1 MTTND
6 DKNEKFCIFAA
17 LKIINV
23 IYPSD
28 FENKIGFKAIRE
40 RLNELCISE
49 MGKEFVGKMSF
60 CTDVDEIRT
69 YLRLIQDF
77 QTLMQDGVPFP
88 VRDYNDLRDEF
99 KHLAI
104 DGTVISLESMFALK
118 PTLSALFYVFKF
130 FNSEASE
137 KVPYL
142 KALAEGISIDNHIFT
157 EINRLIDDK
166 GEIPDNASAELAE
179 IRRDIRRKQSSI
191 DHRMHKI
198 LVEAKNS
205 GWTDSTAEMTIR
217 DGRPVIPVRA
227 ADKRALRGFIHDESA
242 TGQTVYI
249 EPAEI
254 FETNNEI
261 KELEYAER
269 REINKILLA
278 FTKILRPEIPN
289 LTMAW
294 RLLGLLDFIRAKAIL
309 AHEYNCVIPELT
321 DEPMFD
327 WIEARHPLLEQKLKG
342 QGKNITP
349 LDLRLG
355 VTCHFE
361 RNESDSVISSEVE
374 KSHTVSN
381 DSNVRD
387 FSVPLRSSRNDV
399 GRILVISGPNAG
411 GKSVCLK
418 TIGLIQYMLQCGL
431 AIPVKIDSKCGIFHD
446 MFIDIGD
453 EQSLENDLST
463 YSSHLINMKELLEHG
478 NARTLFLIDEFGTGT
493 EPQLGGAIAEAILL
507 KMNEKNSFG
516 VVTTHYANLKLLADN
531 HPGIVNGAM
540 LFDTRYLQPLYVMM
554 IGKPGSSFAFE
565 IAKKIGFPNEILD
578 SAAEIS
584 GREHLDFDQQLQ
596 QLEIEKKEVR
606 KKEYE
611 LKVADQ
617 LLDEV
622 VTKYKNH
629 LAEIEKKKKQLL
641 HEANKEAQALID
653 GANAKIERT
662 IREIKEAQAEK
673 NRTKELREELKEMK
687 QNLVDEEKNLSKQLK
702 ADEKEELAN
711 LDLKVGDTVCI
722 NELEVVGEL
731 LAITDTDATIQFG
744 DVRLRTTADKLRKIS
759 RSQARKAQQN
769 LSYLH
774 KSIMSDI
781 NEKAQHFNLTL
792 DVRGQ
797 RGDEAV
803 DNVAKYIDEATL
815 LSIKEVSI
823 LHGKGNGIL
832 RKLIREYLSKQ
843 QCVQS
848 FNDASLET
856 GGAGITRITLK

>member
-1 MTTND
+1 M
-6 DKNEKFCIFAA
+6 
-17 LKIINV
+17 
-23 IYPSD
+23 IYPID
-28 FENKIGFKAIRE
+28 FENKIGFNFIRE
-40 RLNELCISE
+40 QLKELCISE
-49 MGKEFVGKMSF
+49 MGKEFVDKMSF
-60 CTDVDEIRT
+60 CTDVDEICT

-77 QTLMQDGVPFP
+77 ETLMQDGVPFP
-88 VRDYNDLRDEF
+88 VRDYNDLREEF
-99 KHLAI
+99 HHLAI
-104 DGTVISLESMFALK
+104 DGTMISLESMFALK
-118 PTLSALFYVFKF
+118 PTLSALSYIFKF
-130 FNSEASE
+130 FKSESSE

-227 ADKRALRGFIHDESA
+227 ADKRELRGFIHDESA

-289 LTMAW
+289 LIMAW
-294 RLLGLLDFIRAKAIL
+294 RLLGLLDFIRAKAL
-309 AHEYNCVIPELT
+309 LSHEYNCVIPELT

-342 QGKNITP
+342 QGKRITP

-355 VTCHFE
+355 VTRISPLPAVG
-361 RNESDSVISSEVE
+361 RNDKKADVISSEAE
-374 KSHTVSN
+374 
-381 DSNVRD
+381 
-387 FSVPLRSSRNDV
+387 RNREILNNREHNE

-418 TIGLIQYMLQCGL
+418 TIGLLQYMLQCGL

-478 NARTLFLIDEFGTGT
+478 NERTLFLIDEFGTGT

-507 KMNEKNSFG
+507 KMNEKKSFG

-611 LKVADQ
+611 LKVADK

-622 VTKYKNH
+622 VTKYKSQ
-629 LAEIEKKKKQLL
+629 LADIEKNRKTLL
-641 HEANKEAQALID
+641 REASKEAQEIID
-653 GANAKIERT
+653 RANAKIEKT

-673 NRTKELREELKEMK
+673 VRTKELREELKEMK
-687 QNLVDEEKNLSKQLK
+687 NNLANDEKNLSKQLK
-702 ADEKEELAN
+702 AEEKEEIAN
-711 LDLKVGDTVCI
+711 ADLKVGDMVCI

-731 LAITDTDATIQFG
+731 LAITETDVTIQFG

-759 RSQARKAQQN
+759 RSQAKKAQQN
-769 LSYLH
+769 PSYLH
-774 KSIMSDI
+774 KSIMNDI

-803 DNVAKYIDEATL
+803 DNVAKYIDEANL

-843 QCVQS
+843 SCVLS

-856 GGAGITRITLK
+856 GGAGITRVTLK

>member
-1 MTTND
+1 M
-6 DKNEKFCIFAA
+6 
-17 LKIINV
+17 

-28 FENKIGFKAIRE
+28 FENKIGFKTIRE

-60 CTDVDEIRT
+60 STDVDEIHT
-69 YLRLIQDF
+69 YLRLIEDF

-88 VRDYNDLRDEF
+88 VRDYNDLREEF
-99 KHLAI
+99 KHLSI
-104 DGTVISLESMFALK
+104 DGTVISLDSMFALK

-130 FNSEASE
+130 FKSEASE

-294 RLLGLLDFIRAKAIL
+294 RLLGLLDFIRAKAL
-309 AHEYNCVIPELT
+309 LSHEYNCVIPELT

-327 WIEARHPLLEQKLKG
+327 WIEARHPLLEEKLKG
-342 QGKNITP
+342 QGKQITP
-349 LDLRLG
+349 LDLKLG
-355 VTCHFE
+355 V
-361 RNESDSVISSEVE
+361 ES
-374 KSHTVSN
+374 
-381 DSNVRD
+381 
-387 FSVPLRSSRNDV
+387 
-399 GRILVISGPNAG
+399 RILVISGPNAG

-418 TIGLIQYMLQCGL
+418 TIGLLQYMLQCGL

-478 NARTLFLIDEFGTGT
+478 NERTLFLIDEFGTGT

-507 KMNEKNSFG
+507 KMNEKKSFG

-540 LFDTRYLQPLYVMM
+540 LFDTRYLQPLYMMM

-565 IAKKIGFPNEILD
+565 IANKIGFPNEILE

-611 LKVADQ
+611 LKVADK

-687 QNLVDEEKNLSKQLK
+687 QNLVNEEKSFSNQLRT
-702 ADEKEELAN
+702 DEKEVVSEE
-711 LDLKVGDTVCI
+711 LKVGDMVCI

-731 LAITDTDATIQFG
+731 LAITDTDVTIQFG

-769 LSYLH
+769 PSYLR
-774 KSIMSDI
+774 KSIMNDI
-781 NEKAQHFNLTL
+781 NEKAQKFNLTL

-843 QCVQS
+843 SCVHD
-848 FNDASLET
+848 FHDASLET
-856 GGAGITRITLK
+856 GGAGITTITLK

>member
-1 MTTND
+1 M
-6 DKNEKFCIFAA
+6 
-17 LKIINV
+17 

-28 FENKIGFKAIRE
+28 FENKIGFKTIRT
-40 RLNELCISE
+40 RLNDLCISE

-60 CTDVDEIRT
+60 STDVDEIHT
-69 YLRLIQDF
+69 HLRLIQDF
-77 QTLMQDGVPFP
+77 ETLMQDGVPFP
-88 VRDYNDLRDEF
+88 VRDYNDLREEF
-99 KHLAI
+99 HHLAI

-118 PTLSALFYVFKF
+118 PTLSALSFIFKF
-130 FNSEASE
+130 FRSESSE

-142 KALAEGISIDNHIFT
+142 KALAEGIAIDNHIFT

-166 GEIPDNASAELAE
+166 GEIPDNASQELAE

-227 ADKRALRGFIHDESA
+227 ADKRELRGFIHDESA

-289 LTMAW
+289 LLMAW
-294 RLLGLLDFIRAKAIL
+294 RLLGLLDFIRAKAL
-309 AHEYNCVIPELT
+309 LSHEYNCVIPELV

-342 QGKNITP
+342 QGKRITP

-355 VTCHFE
+355 
-361 RNESDSVISSEVE
+361 N
-374 KSHTVSN
+374 N
-381 DSNVRD
+381 N
-387 FSVPLRSSRNDV
+387 
-399 GRILVISGPNAG
+399 RILVISGPNAG

-418 TIGLIQYMLQCGL
+418 TIGLLQYMLQCGL
-431 AIPVKIDSKCGIFHD
+431 AIPVKVDSKCGIFHD

-463 YSSHLINMKELLEHG
+463 YSSHLLNMKELLEHG
-478 NARTLFLIDEFGTGT
+478 NERTLFLIDEFGTGT

-507 KMNEKNSFG
+507 KMNEKKSFG

-611 LKVADQ
+611 LKVADK

-622 VTKYKNH
+622 VTKYKSQ
-629 LAEIEKKKKQLL
+629 LADIEKNRKTLL
-641 HEANKEAQALID
+641 REASKEAQEIID
-653 GANAKIERT
+653 RANAKIEKT

-673 NRTKELREELKEMK
+673 IRTKELREELKEMK
-687 QNLVDEEKNLSKQLK
+687 SNLANEEKNLAKQLK
-702 ADEKEELAN
+702 AEEKEEIAN
-711 LDLKVGDTVCI
+711 ADLKVGDMVCI

-731 LAITDTDATIQFG
+731 LAITETDVTIQFG

-759 RSQARKAQQN
+759 RSQARKAQN
-769 LSYLH
+769 NPSYLR
-774 KSIMSDI
+774 KSIMNDI
-781 NEKAQHFNLTL
+781 NEKAEKFNLTL

-843 QCVQS
+843 QCVQNFS
-848 FNDASLET
+848 DASLET
-856 GGAGITRITLK
+856 GGAGITRVTLK

>member
-1 MTTND
+1 M
-6 DKNEKFCIFAA
+6 
-17 LKIINV
+17 

-49 MGKEFVGKMSF
+49 MGKEFVGKMCFS
-60 CTDVDEIRT
+60 TDVDEIHT

-130 FNSEASE
+130 FKSEASD
-137 KVPYL
+137 KVQYL

-227 ADKRALRGFIHDESA
+227 ADKRELRGFIHDESA

-269 REINKILLA
+269 REINKILVA

-309 AHEYNCVIPELT
+309 SHEYNCVIPELT

-327 WIEARHPLLEQKLKG
+327 WIEARHPLLEQKIKG
-342 QGKNITP
+342 QGKQITP
-349 LDLRLG
+349 LDLRFG
-355 VTCHFE
+355 D
-361 RNESDSVISSEVE
+361 DS
-374 KSHTVSN
+374 
-381 DSNVRD
+381 
-387 FSVPLRSSRNDV
+387 
-399 GRILVISGPNAG
+399 RILVISGPNAG

-463 YSSHLINMKELLEHG
+463 YSSHLINMKEILEHG
-478 NARTLFLIDEFGTGT
+478 NERTLFLIDEFGTGT

-507 KMNEKNSFG
+507 KMNDKKSFG

-611 LKVADQ
+611 LKVADK

-622 VTKYKNH
+622 VTKYKTQ
-629 LAEIEKKKKQLL
+629 LADIEKNRKTLL
-641 HEANKEAQALID
+641 REANKEAQEIID
-653 GANAKIERT
+653 RANAKIEKT

-702 ADEKEELAN
+702 AEEKEEIAN
-711 LDLKVGDTVCI
+711 ADLKVGDMVCI

-769 LSYLH
+769 PSYLR
-774 KSIMSDI
+774 KSIMNDI
-781 NEKAQHFNLTL
+781 NEKAQKFNLTL

-797 RGDEAV
+797 RGEEAV

-843 QCVQS
+843 SCIQNFS
-848 FNDASLET
+848 DASLET

>member
-49 MGKEFVGKMSF
+49 MGKEFVDKMSF

-309 AHEYNCVIPELT
+309 SHEYNCVIPELT

-342 QGKNITP
+342 QGKQITP
-349 LDLRLG
+349 LDLKLG
-355 VTCHFE
+355 
-361 RNESDSVISSEVE
+361 
-374 KSHTVSN
+374 N
-381 DSNVRD
+381 DN
-387 FSVPLRSSRNDV
+387 
-399 GRILVISGPNAG
+399 RILVISGPNAG

-463 YSSHLINMKELLEHG
+463 YSSHLINMKELLKHG
-478 NARTLFLIDEFGTGT
+478 NKRTLFLIDEFGTGT

-611 LKVADQ
+611 LKVADK
-617 LLDEV
+617 LLDEI

-653 GANAKIERT
+653 GANAKIERS

-702 ADEKEELAN
+702 AEEKEELAN
-711 LDLKVGDTVCI
+711 LDLKVRDTVCI

-731 LAITDTDATIQFG
+731 LEISDTDVTIQFG
-744 DVRLRTTADKLRKIS
+744 GVRLRTTADKLRKIS

-769 LSYLH
+769 PSYLR
-774 KSIMSDI
+774 KSIMNDI
-781 NEKAQHFNLTL
+781 NEKAQKFNLTL

-803 DNVAKYIDEATL
+803 DNVAKYIDEANL

-843 QCVQS
+843 SCVKNFS
-848 FNDASLET
+848 DASLET
-856 GGAGITRITLK
+856 GGAGITRVTLN

>member
-1 MTTND
+1 M
-6 DKNEKFCIFAA
+6 
-17 LKIINV
+17 

-28 FENKIGFKAIRE
+28 FENKIGFKVVRD
-40 RLNELCISE
+40 RLNTLCISK
-49 MGKEFVGKMSF
+49 MGKEFVEKMNI
-60 CTDVDEIRT
+60 CTDADEIKT
-69 YLRLIQDF
+69 YLRLIENF
-77 QTLMQDGVPFP
+77 QMLMRDGVPFP
-88 VRDYNDLRDEF
+88 VRDYNDLREEF

-104 DGTVISLESMFALK
+104 DGTVIDLESLFTLK
-118 PTLSALFYVFKF
+118 PTLSVLFYILKF
-130 FNSEASE
+130 FNSDSSE

-142 KALAEGISIDNHIFT
+142 KALAEGICIDNHIFT

-166 GEIPDNASAELAE
+166 GEVPDSASPELAE

-191 DHRMHKI
+191 DHRMNKI
-198 LVEAKNS
+198 LVEAKKN

-227 ADKRALRGFIHDESA
+227 SDKRALRGFIHDESA

-254 FETNNEI
+254 LETNNEI

-289 LTMAW
+289 LTKAW
-294 RLLGLLDFIRAKAIL
+294 HLLGLLDFIRAKTL
-309 AHEYNCVIPELT
+309 LSHEYNCVIPEVI

-327 WIEARHPLLEQKLKG
+327 WREARHPLLEEKLKG
-342 QGKNITP
+342 QGKRITP

-355 VTCHFE
+355 VKRISPLPAIG
-361 RNESDSVISSEVE
+361 RNDDEVPISVRNDKSDNVISSEAE
-374 KSHTVSN
+374 
-381 DSNVRD
+381 
-387 FSVPLRSSRNDV
+387 RNQEILDV
-399 GRILVISGPNAG
+399 QEHNEGRILVISGPNAG

-418 TIGLIQYMLQCGL
+418 TIGLLQYMLQCGL
-431 AIPVKIDSKCGIFHD
+431 AIPVKIDSKCGVFHD

-463 YSSHLINMKELLEHG
+463 YSSHLLNMKELLRHG
-478 NARTLFLIDEFGTGT
+478 NERTLFLIDEFGTGT

-507 KMNEKNSFG
+507 KMNEKKAFG
-516 VVTTHYANLKLLADN
+516 VVTTHYANLKLLADSN
-531 HPGIVNGAM
+531 PGIVNGAM
-540 LFDTRYLQPLYVMM
+540 LFDTRYLQPIYVMM
-554 IGKPGSSFAFE
+554 VGKPGSSFAFE
-565 IAKKIGFPNEILD
+565 IAKKIGFPEEILD
-578 SAAEIS
+578 TAADIS
-584 GREHLDFDQQLQ
+584 GREHLDFDKQLQ

-622 VTKYKNH
+622 VTKYKNQ
-629 LAEIEKKKKQLL
+629 LADIEKRKNQMLKD
-641 HEANKEAQALID
+641 AYREAQALVD
-653 GANAKIERT
+653 KANSKIENT
-662 IREIKEAQAEK
+662 IREIKETQAEK
-673 NRTKELREELKEMK
+673 TRTKELREELKNMK
-687 QNLVDEEKNLSKQLK
+687 QDLVNEATQISKKLKTEEK
-702 ADEKEELAN
+702 DETAKSE
-711 LDLKVGDTVCI
+711 LKVGDMVCV

-731 LAITDTDATIQFG
+731 LEISDTDVTIQFG
-744 DVRLRTTADKLRKIS
+744 DVRLRTTADKLRRIS
-759 RSQARKAQQN
+759 KAQARKAQQN
-769 LSYLH
+769 PSYLH
-774 KSIMSDI
+774 KSIMNDI

-797 RGDEAV
+797 RGEEAV
-803 DNVAKYIDEATL
+803 DNAAKYIDEANL

-832 RKLIREYLSKQ
+832 RRLIREYLSKQ
-843 QCVQS
+843 RCVQS

-856 GGAGITRITLK
+856 GGAGITRVTLR

>member
-1 MTTND
+1 M
-6 DKNEKFCIFAA
+6 
-17 LKIINV
+17 

-28 FENKIGFKAIRE
+28 FENKIGFNYVRE

-49 MGKEFVGKMSF
+49 MGKECVGKMCF
-60 CTDVDEIRT
+60 CTDVDEIHT

-88 VRDYNDLRDEF
+88 VRDYNDLREEF

-104 DGTVISLESMFALK
+104 DGTVISLESMFVLK
-118 PTLSALFYVFKF
+118 PTLSALSYIFKF
-130 FNSEASE
+130 FKSEASE
-137 KVPYL
+137 KVPYM

-157 EINRLIDDK
+157 EINRLVDDK
-166 GEIPDNASAELAE
+166 GEMPDNASAELAE

-198 LVEAKNS
+198 LIEAKNS
-205 GWTDSTAEMTIR
+205 GWTDSTAETTIR

-289 LTMAW
+289 LVMAW
-294 RLLGLLDFIRAKAIL
+294 RLLGLLDFIRAKAL
-309 AHEYNCVIPELT
+309 LSHEYNCVIPDLT

-342 QGKNITP
+342 QGKQITP
-349 LDLRLG
+349 LDLKLG
-355 VTCHFE
+355 E
-361 RNESDSVISSEVE
+361 N
-374 KSHTVSN
+374 N
-381 DSNVRD
+381 
-387 FSVPLRSSRNDV
+387 
-399 GRILVISGPNAG
+399 RILVISGPNAG

-431 AIPVKIDSKCGIFHD
+431 AIPVKVDSKCGIFHD

-478 NARTLFLIDEFGTGT
+478 NERSLFLIDEFGTGT

-507 KMNEKNSFG
+507 KMNEKKSFG

-565 IAKKIGFPNEILD
+565 IAKKIGFPHEILD

-611 LKVADQ
+611 LKVADK

-673 NRTKELREELKEMK
+673 NRTKELREELKTMK
-687 QNLVDEEKNLSKQLK
+687 QNLVNEEKNLSKQLK
-702 ADEKEELAN
+702 AEEKEEAPSE
-711 LDLKVGDTVCI
+711 DLKVGDMVCI

-731 LAITDTDATIQFG
+731 LAISDTDVTIQFG
-744 DVRLRTTADKLRKIS
+744 DVRLRTTANKLRKIS

-769 LSYLH
+769 PSYLR
-774 KSIMSDI
+774 KTIMNDI

-797 RGDEAV
+797 RGDEAI
-803 DNVAKYIDEATL
+803 DNVAKYIDEANL

-843 QCVQS
+843 SCIQS

>member
-1 MTTND
+1 MTND

-137 KVPYL
+137 KVPYQ

-261 KELEYAER
+261 KELEYVER

-309 AHEYNCVIPELT
+309 AHENNCVIPELT
-321 DEPMFD
+321 DEPMFE

-342 QGKNITP
+342 QGKQITP
-349 LDLRLG
+349 LDLKLG
-355 VTCHFE
+355 
-361 RNESDSVISSEVE
+361 
-374 KSHTVSN
+374 N
-381 DSNVRD
+381 DN
-387 FSVPLRSSRNDV
+387 
-399 GRILVISGPNAG
+399 RILVISGPNAG

-478 NARTLFLIDEFGTGT
+478 NERTLFLIDEFGTGT

-507 KMNEKNSFG
+507 KMNEKKSFG

-611 LKVADQ
+611 LKVADK

-622 VTKYKNH
+622 VTKYKGH
-629 LAEIEKKKKQLL
+629 LADIEKHKNRLL
-641 HEANKEAQALID
+641 KEANKEAQALID
-653 GANAKIERT
+653 KANAKIERT
-662 IREIKEAQAEK
+662 IKEIKEAQAEK
-673 NRTKELREELKEMK
+673 QRTKELREELKEMK
-687 QNLVDEEKNLSKQLK
+687 NDLVKDAEVIAKKLK
-702 ADEKEELAN
+702 AEEKEEVFSQE
-711 LDLKVGDTVCI
+711 LKVGDTVCI
-722 NELEVVGEL
+722 NELEVIGEL
-731 LAITDTDATIQFG
+731 LAISDTDVTVQFG
-744 DVRLRTTADKLRKIS
+744 DVRLRTTADKLRKMS
-759 RSQARKAQQN
+759 KTQAKKAAN
-769 LSYLH
+769 NPSYLH

>member
-1 MTTND
+1 M
-6 DKNEKFCIFAA
+6 
-17 LKIINV
+17 

-28 FENKIGFKAIRE
+28 FENKIGFRAIRE
-40 RLNELCISE
+40 HLNELCISE
-49 MGKEFVGKMSF
+49 MGKEFVAKMTF

-77 QTLMQDGVPFP
+77 ETLMQDGVPFP
-88 VRDYNDLRDEF
+88 VRDYNDLREEF
-99 KHLAI
+99 HHLAI

-118 PTLSALFYVFKF
+118 PTLSALSYIFKF
-130 FNSEASE
+130 FKSEASD

-166 GEIPDNASAELAE
+166 GEIPDNASPELAE

-198 LVEAKNS
+198 LIEAKS
-205 GWTDSTAEMTIR
+205 AGWTDSTAEMTIR

-294 RLLGLLDFIRAKAIL
+294 RLLGLLDFIRAKALL
-309 AHEYNCVIPELT
+309 AHEYNCVISEVI

-342 QGKNITP
+342 QGKQITP
-349 LDLRLG
+349 LDLKLG
-355 VTCHFE
+355 
-361 RNESDSVISSEVE
+361 
-374 KSHTVSN
+374 N
-381 DSNVRD
+381 DN
-387 FSVPLRSSRNDV
+387 
-399 GRILVISGPNAG
+399 RILVISGPNAG

-418 TIGLIQYMLQCGL
+418 TIGLVQYMLQCGL

-478 NARTLFLIDEFGTGT
+478 NERTLFLIDEFGTGT

-507 KMNEKNSFG
+507 KMNEKKSFG

-565 IAKKIGFPNEILD
+565 IAKKIGFPNEILN

-611 LKVADQ
+611 LKVADK
-617 LLDEV
+617 LLDEI

-673 NRTKELREELKEMK
+673 NRTKELREELKTMK
-687 QNLVDEEKNLSKQLK
+687 QNLADEEKNLSKELK
-702 ADEKEELAN
+702 AEEKEDLAN
-711 LDLKVGDTVCI
+711 PNLKVGDTVCI
-722 NELEVVGEL
+722 NELEVIGEL
-731 LAITDTDATIQFG
+731 LEISDTDVTIQFG
-744 DVRLRTTADKLRKIS
+744 GVRLRTTADKLRKIS

-769 LSYLH
+769 PSYLR
-774 KSIMSDI
+774 KSIMNDI
-781 NEKAQHFNLTL
+781 NEKAEKFNLTL

-803 DNVAKYIDEATL
+803 DNVAKYIDEANL

-843 QCVQS
+843 SCIQS

-856 GGAGITRITLK
+856 GGAGITRVTLK

>member
-1 MTTND
+1 MY
-6 DKNEKFCIFAA
+6 FCS
-17 LKIINV
+17 LKILNV

-40 RLNELCISE
+40 HLNELCISE
-49 MGKEFVGKMSF
+49 MGKEFVSKMCF

-69 YLRLIQDF
+69 YLRLIEDF
-77 QTLMQDGVPFP
+77 HTLMQDGVPFP
-88 VRDYNDLRDEF
+88 VRDYNDLREDF
-99 KHLAI
+99 HHLAI

-118 PTLSALFYVFKF
+118 PTLSALSYIFKF
-130 FNSEASE
+130 FRSEASE

-227 ADKRALRGFIHDESA
+227 SDKRALRGFIHDESA

-254 FETNNEI
+254 FDTNNEI

-289 LTMAW
+289 LLMAW
-294 RLLGLLDFIRAKAIL
+294 RLLGLLDFIRAKAL
-309 AHEYNCVIPELT
+309 LSHEYNCVIPEVI

-342 QGKNITP
+342 QGKRITP

-355 VTCHFE
+355 VTRISPLPAVG
-361 RNESDSVISSEVE
+361 RNDKKADVISSEAE
-374 KSHTVSN
+374 
-381 DSNVRD
+381 
-387 FSVPLRSSRNDV
+387 RNREILNNREHNE

-478 NARTLFLIDEFGTGT
+478 NERTLFLIDEFGTGT

-507 KMNEKNSFG
+507 KMNEKKAFG

-531 HPGIVNGAM
+531 NPGIVNGAM

-611 LKVADQ
+611 LKVADK

-622 VTKYKNH
+622 VTKYKSQ
-629 LAEIEKKKKQLL
+629 LADIEKNRKTLL
-641 HEANKEAQALID
+641 REASKEAQEIID
-653 GANAKIERT
+653 RANAKIEKT

-673 NRTKELREELKEMK
+673 VRTKELREELKEMK
-687 QNLVDEEKNLSKQLK
+687 QNLANEEKSLSKQLK
-702 ADEKEELAN
+702 AEEKEEIAN
-711 LDLKVGDTVCI
+711 TDLKVGDMVCI

-731 LAITDTDATIQFG
+731 LAITDTDVTIQFG

-769 LSYLH
+769 PSYLR
-774 KSIMSDI
+774 KSIMNDI

-803 DNVAKYIDEATL
+803 DNVAKYIDEANL

-843 QCVQS
+843 SCIQNFS
-848 FNDASLET
+848 DASLET

>member
-1 MTTND
+1 M
-6 DKNEKFCIFAA
+6 
-17 LKIINV
+17 

-28 FENKIGFKAIRE
+28 FEKKIGFNIVRG
-40 RLNELCISE
+40 RLNKLCISE
-49 MGKEFVGKMSF
+49 MGKELVEKMSF
-60 CTDVDEIRT
+60 CTDADEIGT
-69 YLRLIQDF
+69 HLRLIQDF
-77 QTLMQDGVPFP
+77 HTLMQDGVPFP
-88 VRDYNDLRDEF
+88 VRDYNDLREEF
-99 KHLAI
+99 KHLSI

-118 PTLSALFYVFKF
+118 PTLSALSYIFKF
-130 FNSEASE
+130 FKSESSE
-137 KVPYL
+137 KVPFL

-157 EINRLIDDK
+157 EIERLIDDK

-191 DHRMHKI
+191 DHRMRKI
-198 LVEAKNS
+198 LTEAKSS
-205 GWTDSTAEMTIR
+205 GWTDSNAEMTIR

-289 LTMAW
+289 LLLSW
-294 RLLGLLDFIRAKAIL
+294 RLLGLLDFIKAKAL
-309 AHEYNCVIPELT
+309 LSHEYNCVIPEIT
-321 DEPMFD
+321 DEPMFE

-342 QGKNITP
+342 QGKHITP
-349 LDLRLG
+349 LDLKLG
-355 VTCHFE
+355 K
-361 RNESDSVISSEVE
+361 D
-374 KSHTVSN
+374 
-381 DSNVRD
+381 D
-387 FSVPLRSSRNDV
+387 
-399 GRILVISGPNAG
+399 RILVISGPNAG

-418 TIGLIQYMLQCGL
+418 TIGLLQYMLQCGL

-446 MFIDIGD
+446 MLIDIGD

-463 YSSHLINMKELLEHG
+463 YSSHLINMKALLEQG
-478 NARTLFLIDEFGTGT
+478 NERTLFLIDEFGTGT

-507 KMNEKNSFG
+507 EMNEKRSFG
-516 VVTTHYANLKLLADN
+516 VVTTHYANLKLLADS

-584 GREHLDFDQQLQ
+584 GREHLDFDKQLQ

-606 KKEYE
+606 KKQYE

-622 VTKYKNH
+622 VTKYKNQ
-629 LAEIEKKKKQLL
+629 LADIEKNRNKLL
-641 HEANKEAQALID
+641 KEANKEAQAIID

-673 NRTKELREELKEMK
+673 VRTKELREELKEMK
-687 QNLVDEEKNLSKQLK
+687 QGLQKDAEEISKKLK
-702 ADEKEELAN
+702 AEEKEEIAAAE
-711 LDLKVGDTVCI
+711 LKVGDMVCI

-731 LAITDTDATIQFG
+731 LAISETDVTIQFG

-759 RSQARKAQQN
+759 RAQARKAQQN
-769 LSYLH
+769 PSYLR
-774 KSIMSDI
+774 KSIMNDI
-781 NEKAQHFNLTL
+781 NEKAEKFNLTL

-797 RGDEAV
+797 RGEEAV
-803 DNVAKYIDEATL
+803 DNVAKYIDEANL

-843 QCVQS
+843 SCVQS

-856 GGAGITRITLK
+856 GGAGITRVTLK

>member
-1 MTTND
+1 MW
-6 DKNEKFCIFAA
+6 FAA
-17 LKIINV
+17 RNVMRCRTILNEVFTLRPKGASHLKFLYFCKNFSM

-49 MGKEFVGKMSF
+49 MGKEFVGKMCF
-60 CTDVDEIRT
+60 CTDVDEIHT
-69 YLRLIQDF
+69 YLRLIEDF

-88 VRDYNDLRDEF
+88 VRDYNDLREEF
-99 KHLAI
+99 KHLSI
-104 DGTVISLESMFALK
+104 DGTVISLDSMFALK
-118 PTLSALFYVFKF
+118 PTLSALSYVFKF
-130 FNSEASE
+130 FKSESSE

-227 ADKRALRGFIHDESA
+227 ADKRELRGFIHDESA

-294 RLLGLLDFIRAKAIL
+294 RLLGLLDFIRAKAL
-309 AHEYNCVIPELT
+309 LSHEFNCVIPELT

-342 QGKNITP
+342 QGKQITP

-355 VTCHFE
+355 D
-361 RNESDSVISSEVE
+361 DS
-374 KSHTVSN
+374 
-381 DSNVRD
+381 
-387 FSVPLRSSRNDV
+387 
-399 GRILVISGPNAG
+399 RILVISGPNAG

-478 NARTLFLIDEFGTGT
+478 NERTLFLIDEFGTGT

-507 KMNEKNSFG
+507 KMNEKMSFG

-611 LKVADQ
+611 LKVADK

-687 QNLVDEEKNLSKQLK
+687 QNLVNEEKNLSKQLK
-702 ADEKEELAN
+702 TDEKEVISEE
-711 LDLKVGDTVCI
+711 LKVGDMVCI

-731 LAITDTDATIQFG
+731 LAITDTDVTIQFG
-744 DVRLRTTADKLRKIS
+744 DVRLRTTTDKLRKIS

-769 LSYLH
+769 PSYLR
-774 KSIMSDI
+774 KSIMNDI
-781 NEKAQHFNLTL
+781 NEKAQKFNLTL

-843 QCVQS
+843 SCVQNFS
-848 FNDASLET
+848 DASLET
-856 GGAGITRITLK
+856 GGAGITRVTLK

>member
-1 MTTND
+1 M
-6 DKNEKFCIFAA
+6 
-17 LKIINV
+17 

-49 MGKEFVGKMSF
+49 MGKEFVDKMSF

-309 AHEYNCVIPELT
+309 SHEYNCVIPELT

-342 QGKNITP
+342 QGKQITP
-349 LDLRLG
+349 LDLKLG
-355 VTCHFE
+355 
-361 RNESDSVISSEVE
+361 
-374 KSHTVSN
+374 N
-381 DSNVRD
+381 DN
-387 FSVPLRSSRNDV
+387 
-399 GRILVISGPNAG
+399 RILVISGPNAG

-431 AIPVKIDSKCGIFHD
+431 AIPVKVDSKCGVFHD

-478 NARTLFLIDEFGTGT
+478 DERTLFLIDEFGTGT

-611 LKVADQ
+611 LKVADK
-617 LLDEV
+617 LLDEI

-702 ADEKEELAN
+702 AEEKEELAN

-731 LAITDTDATIQFG
+731 LEISDTDVTIQFG
-744 DVRLRTTADKLRKIS
+744 GVRLRTTADKLRKIS

-769 LSYLH
+769 PSYLR
-774 KSIMSDI
+774 KSIMNDI
-781 NEKAQHFNLTL
+781 NEKAQKFNLTL

-803 DNVAKYIDEATL
+803 DNVAKYIDEANL

-856 GGAGITRITLK
+856 GGTGITRITLK

>member
-1 MTTND
+1 M
-6 DKNEKFCIFAA
+6 
-17 LKIINV
+17 

-60 CTDVDEIRT
+60 CTDVDEIRI

-217 DGRPVIPVRA
+217 NGRPVIPVRA

-309 AHEYNCVIPELT
+309 SHEYNCVIPELT

-342 QGKNITP
+342 QGKQITP
-349 LDLRLG
+349 LDLKLG
-355 VTCHFE
+355 
-361 RNESDSVISSEVE
+361 
-374 KSHTVSN
+374 N
-381 DSNVRD
+381 DN
-387 FSVPLRSSRNDV
+387 
-399 GRILVISGPNAG
+399 RILVISGPNAG

-478 NARTLFLIDEFGTGT
+478 NERTLFLIDEFGTGT

-507 KMNEKNSFG
+507 KMNEKKSFG

-565 IAKKIGFPNEILD
+565 IAKKIGFPQEILD
-578 SAAEIS
+578 SAAVIS

-611 LKVADQ
+611 LKVADK

-622 VTKYKNH
+622 VTKYKGH
-629 LAEIEKKKKQLL
+629 LADIEKHKNRLL
-641 HEANKEAQALID
+641 KEANKEAQALID
-653 GANAKIERT
+653 KANAKIERT
-662 IREIKEAQAEK
+662 IKEIKEAQAEK
-673 NRTKELREELKEMK
+673 MRTKELREELKDMK
-687 QNLVDEEKNLSKQLK
+687 NNLSNEEKNLSKQLK
-702 ADEKEELAN
+702 NEEKEEIVN
-711 LDLKVGDTVCI
+711 SDLKVGDMVCI

-731 LAITDTDATIQFG
+731 LAITDTDVTIQFG

-769 LSYLH
+769 PSYLR
-774 KSIMSDI
+774 KSIMNDI

-803 DNVAKYIDEATL
+803 DNVAKYIDEANL

-832 RKLIREYLSKQ
+832 RKLIREFLSKQ
-843 QCVQS
+843 SCIQNFS
-848 FNDASLET
+848 DASLET

>member
-1 MTTND
+1 M
-6 DKNEKFCIFAA
+6 
-17 LKIINV
+17 

-28 FENKIGFKAIRE
+28 FESKIGFKAIRE
-40 RLNELCISE
+40 RLNDLCISE
-49 MGKEFVGKMSF
+49 MGKEFVCKMSF
-60 CTDVDEIRT
+60 CTDVDEIHT

-88 VRDYNDLRDEF
+88 VRDYNDLREEF
-99 KHLAI
+99 KHLSI

-118 PTLSALFYVFKF
+118 PTLSALSYIFKF
-130 FNSEASE
+130 FRSESSE

-142 KALAEGISIDNHIFT
+142 RALAEGISIDNHIFT
-157 EINRLIDDK
+157 EIDRLVDDK
-166 GEIPDNASAELAE
+166 GEIPDNASPELAE

-227 ADKRALRGFIHDESA
+227 ADKRELRGFIHDEPA

-289 LTMAW
+289 LLMAW

-309 AHEYNCVIPELT
+309 ANEYNCVIPEVI

-342 QGKNITP
+342 QGKRITP

-355 VTCHFE
+355 VPRHFE
-361 RNESDSVISSEVE
+361 RNEVESRNLNQSEDIAIE
-374 KSHTVSN
+374 G
-381 DSNVRD
+381 D

-431 AIPVKIDSKCGIFHD
+431 AIPVKVDSKCGIFHD

-478 NARTLFLIDEFGTGT
+478 NERTLFLIDEFGTGT

-507 KMNEKNSFG
+507 KMNEKKSFG
-516 VVTTHYANLKLLADN
+516 VVTTHYANLKLLADS

-565 IAKKIGFPNEILD
+565 IAEKIGFPNEILD

-611 LKVADQ
+611 LKVADK

-622 VTKYKNH
+622 VTKYKAQ
-629 LAEIEKKKKQLL
+629 LADIEKHRKSLL
-641 HEANKEAQALID
+641 KEASKEAQEIID
-653 GANAKIERT
+653 RANAKIEKT

-673 NRTKELREELKEMK
+673 VRTKELREELKEMK
-687 QNLVDEEKNLSKQLK
+687 TNLANEEKNLSKELK
-702 ADEKEELAN
+702 AEEKEEIAN
-711 LDLKVGDTVCI
+711 ADLKVGDMVCI

-731 LAITDTDATIQFG
+731 LAITDTDVTIQFG

-769 LSYLH
+769 PSYLR
-774 KSIMSDI
+774 KSIMNDI

-797 RGDEAV
+797 RGEEAV
-803 DNVAKYIDEATL
+803 DNVAKYIDEANL

-843 QCVQS
+843 SCVQS

-856 GGAGITRITLK
+856 GGAGITRVTLK

>member
-1 MTTND
+1 MW
-6 DKNEKFCIFAA
+6 FAA
-17 LKIINV
+17 RNVMRCRTILNEVFTLRPNGASHLKFLYFCKNFSM

-49 MGKEFVGKMSF
+49 MGKEFVGKMCF
-60 CTDVDEIRT
+60 CTDVDEIHT
-69 YLRLIQDF
+69 YLRLIEDF

-88 VRDYNDLRDEF
+88 VRDYNDLREEF
-99 KHLAI
+99 KHLSI
-104 DGTVISLESMFALK
+104 DGTVISLDSMFALK

-130 FNSEASE
+130 FKSESSE

-227 ADKRALRGFIHDESA
+227 ADKRELRGFIHDESA

-294 RLLGLLDFIRAKAIL
+294 RLLGLLDFIRAKAL
-309 AHEYNCVIPELT
+309 LSHEFNCVIPELT

-342 QGKNITP
+342 QGKQITP

-355 VTCHFE
+355 D
-361 RNESDSVISSEVE
+361 DS
-374 KSHTVSN
+374 
-381 DSNVRD
+381 
-387 FSVPLRSSRNDV
+387 
-399 GRILVISGPNAG
+399 RILVISGPNAG

-478 NARTLFLIDEFGTGT
+478 NERTLFLIDEFGTGT

-507 KMNEKNSFG
+507 KMNEKMSFG

-540 LFDTRYLQPLYVMM
+540 LFDTRYLQPLYMMM

-611 LKVADQ
+611 LKVADK

-687 QNLVDEEKNLSKQLK
+687 QNLVNEEKNLSKQLK
-702 ADEKEELAN
+702 TDEKEVISEE
-711 LDLKVGDTVCI
+711 LKVGDMVCI

-731 LAITDTDATIQFG
+731 LAITDTDVTIQFG
-744 DVRLRTTADKLRKIS
+744 DVRLRTTTDKLRKIS

-769 LSYLH
+769 PSYLR
-774 KSIMSDI
+774 KSIMNDI
-781 NEKAQHFNLTL
+781 NEKAQKFNLTL

-797 RGDEAV
+797 RGDDAV

-843 QCVQS
+843 SCVQS

-856 GGAGITRITLK
+856 GGAGITRVTLK

>member
-1 MTTND
+1 MY
-6 DKNEKFCIFAA
+6 FCS
-17 LKIINV
+17 LKILNV

-40 RLNELCISE
+40 RLNDLCISE
-49 MGKEFVGKMSF
+49 MGKEFVGKMCF

-77 QTLMQDGVPFP
+77 ETLMQDGVPFP

-118 PTLSALFYVFKF
+118 PTLSALSYIFKF
-130 FNSEASE
+130 FKSESSE

-227 ADKRALRGFIHDESA
+227 ADKRELRGFIHDESA

-294 RLLGLLDFIRAKAIL
+294 RLLGLLDFIRAKAML

-342 QGKNITP
+342 QGKRITP
-349 LDLRLG
+349 LDLKLG
-355 VTCHFE
+355 D
-361 RNESDSVISSEVE
+361 N
-374 KSHTVSN
+374 N
-381 DSNVRD
+381 
-387 FSVPLRSSRNDV
+387 
-399 GRILVISGPNAG
+399 RILVISGPNAG

-431 AIPVKIDSKCGIFHD
+431 AIPVKVDSKCGIFHD
-446 MFIDIGD
+446 MLIDIGD

-478 NARTLFLIDEFGTGT
+478 NDRTLFLIDEFGTGT

-507 KMNEKNSFG
+507 KMNEKKSFG

-611 LKVADQ
+611 LKVADK

-622 VTKYKNH
+622 VTKYKSQ
-629 LAEIEKKKKQLL
+629 LADIEKNRKTLL
-641 HEANKEAQALID
+641 KEASKEAQEIID
-653 GANAKIERT
+653 RANAKIEKT

-673 NRTKELREELKEMK
+673 VRTKELREELKEMK
-687 QNLVDEEKNLSKQLK
+687 QNLANEEKNLSKQLK
-702 ADEKEELAN
+702 AEEKEEIAN
-711 LDLKVGDTVCI
+711 ADLKVGDMVCI

-731 LAITDTDATIQFG
+731 LAITETDVTIQFG

-769 LSYLH
+769 PSYLH
-774 KSIMSDI
+774 KSIMNDI

-803 DNVAKYIDEATL
+803 DNVAKYIDEANL

-856 GGAGITRITLK
+856 GGAGITRVTLK

>member
-1 MTTND
+1 MKSFVILQAIFN
-6 DKNEKFCIFAA
+6 KNM
-17 LKIINV
+17 

-28 FENKIGFKAIRE
+28 FENKIGFNHVRE

-49 MGKEFVGKMSF
+49 MGKEFVGKMCF
-60 CTDVDEIRT
+60 YTDVDEIST

-77 QTLMQDGVPFP
+77 ETLMQDGVPFP
-88 VRDYNDLRDEF
+88 VRDYNDLREEF

-118 PTLSALFYVFKF
+118 PTLSALSYIFKF
-130 FNSEASE
+130 FKSEASE
-137 KVPYL
+137 KVQYL
-142 KALAEGISIDNHIFT
+142 KALAEGISIDSHIFT
-157 EINRLIDDK
+157 EINRLVDDK
-166 GEIPDNASAELAE
+166 GEMPDNASPELAE

-217 DGRPVIPVRA
+217 NGRPVIPVRA
-227 ADKRALRGFIHDESA
+227 ADKRELRGFIHDESA

-289 LTMAW
+289 LIMAW
-294 RLLGLLDFIRAKAIL
+294 RLLGLLDFIKAKAML
-309 AHEYNCVIPELT
+309 AHEYNCVIPEVI
-321 DEPMFD
+321 DEPMFE

-342 QGKNITP
+342 QGKRITP

-355 VTCHFE
+355 KGKQE
-361 RNESDSVISSEVE
+361 EVP
-374 KSHTVSN
+374 HPYGVRN
-381 DSNVRD
+381 DSGAID
-387 FSVPLRSSRNDV
+387 
-399 GRILVISGPNAG
+399 RILVISGPNAG

-478 NARTLFLIDEFGTGT
+478 NERTLFLIDEFGTGT

-507 KMNEKNSFG
+507 RMNEKKSFG

-565 IAKKIGFPNEILD
+565 IAKKIGFPHEILD

-611 LKVADQ
+611 LKVADK
-617 LLDEV
+617 LLDEI
-622 VTKYKNH
+622 VTKYKTQ
-629 LAEIEKKKKQLL
+629 LADIEKNRNKLL
-641 HEANKEAQALID
+641 KEANKEAQEIID
-653 GANAKIERT
+653 RANAKIEKT

-673 NRTKELREELKEMK
+673 VRTKELREELKEMK
-687 QNLVDEEKNLSKQLK
+687 NNLADEEKNLSKQLK
-702 ADEKEELAN
+702 AEEKEEIASA
-711 LDLKVGDTVCI
+711 DLKVGDMVCI

-731 LAITDTDATIQFG
+731 LAISDTDVTIQFG

-769 LSYLH
+769 PSYLR
-774 KSIMSDI
+774 KSIMNDI

-803 DNVAKYIDEATL
+803 DNVAKYIDEANL

-856 GGAGITRITLK
+856 GGAGITRVTLK

>member
-1 MTTND
+1 M
-6 DKNEKFCIFAA
+6 
-17 LKIINV
+17 

-49 MGKEFVGKMSF
+49 MGKEFVGKMCFS
-60 CTDVDEIRT
+60 TDVDEIHT

-130 FNSEASE
+130 FKSESSD
-137 KVPYL
+137 KVQYL
-142 KALAEGISIDNHIFT
+142 KTLAEGISIDNHIFT

-227 ADKRALRGFIHDESA
+227 ADKRELRGFIHDESA

-269 REINKILLA
+269 REINKILVA

-309 AHEYNCVIPELT
+309 SHEYNCVIPELT

-349 LDLRLG
+349 LDLKLG
-355 VTCHFE
+355 AAND
-361 RNESDSVISSEVE
+361 NEVPRSAR
-374 KSHTVSN
+374 N
-381 DSNVRD
+381 DS
-387 FSVPLRSSRNDV
+387 
-399 GRILVISGPNAG
+399 RILVISGPNAG

-478 NARTLFLIDEFGTGT
+478 NERTLFLIDEFGTGT

-507 KMNEKNSFG
+507 KMNEKKSFG

-565 IAKKIGFPNEILD
+565 IAKKIGFPNEILN

-611 LKVADQ
+611 LKVADK
-617 LLDEV
+617 LLDEI

-702 ADEKEELAN
+702 AEEKEELAN

-731 LAITDTDATIQFG
+731 LEISDTDVTIQFG
-744 DVRLRTTADKLRKIS
+744 GVRLRTTADKLRKLS

-769 LSYLH
+769 PSYLR
-774 KSIMSDI
+774 KSIMNDI

-843 QCVQS
+843 SCVQS

-856 GGAGITRITLK
+856 GGAGITRVTLE

>member
-1 MTTND
+1 MTENFVSLHA
-6 DKNEKFCIFAA
+6 N
-17 LKIINV
+17 IIDM
-23 IYPSD
+23 IYPLD

-49 MGKEFVGKMSF
+49 MGKEFVGKMCF

-77 QTLMQDGVPFP
+77 ETLMQDEVPFP
-88 VRDYNDLRDEF
+88 VHDYNDLRAEF
-99 KHLAI
+99 HHLAI

-118 PTLSALFYVFKF
+118 PTLSALSYIFKF
-130 FNSEASE
+130 FKSESSK

-157 EINRLIDDK
+157 EINCLIDDK

-227 ADKRALRGFIHDESA
+227 ADKRELRGFIHDESA

-289 LTMAW
+289 LIMAW
-294 RLLGLLDFIRAKAIL
+294 RLLGLLDFIRAKAL
-309 AHEYNCVIPELT
+309 WAHDYNCVIPELT

-342 QGKNITP
+342 QGKMITP

-355 VTCHFE
+355 VPRHFE
-361 RNESDSVISSEVE
+361 RNEVESRNLYSTNSD
-374 KSHTVSN
+374 KK
-381 DSNVRD
+381 D
-387 FSVPLRSSRNDV
+387 FSTPFHSGRNDERD
-399 GRILVISGPNAG
+399 RILVISGPNAG

-431 AIPVKIDSKCGIFHD
+431 AIPVKVDSKCGIFHD

-478 NARTLFLIDEFGTGT
+478 NERTLFLIDEFGTGT

-507 KMNEKNSFG
+507 KMNKKKSFG

-578 SAAEIS
+578 NAAEIS

-611 LKVADQ
+611 LKVADK

-622 VTKYKNH
+622 VTKYKSQ
-629 LAEIEKKKKQLL
+629 LADIEKNRKTLL
-641 HEANKEAQALID
+641 REASKEAQDIID
-653 GANAKIERT
+653 RANAKIEKT

-673 NRTKELREELKEMK
+673 VRTKELREELKEMK
-687 QNLVDEEKNLSKQLK
+687 QNLANDEKSLSKQLK
-702 ADEKEELAN
+702 TEEKEEIAN
-711 LDLKVGDTVCI
+711 ADLKVGDMVCI

-731 LAITDTDATIQFG
+731 LAITDTDVTIQFG

-769 LSYLH
+769 PSYLR
-774 KSIMSDI
+774 KSIMNDI

-803 DNVAKYIDEATL
+803 DNVAKYIDEANL

-832 RKLIREYLSKQ
+832 RKLIREYLNKQ
-843 QCVQS
+843 SCVQNFS
-848 FNDASLET
+848 DASLET
-856 GGAGITRITLK
+856 GGAGITRVTLN

>member
-1 MTTND
+1 MY
-6 DKNEKFCIFAA
+6 FCS
-17 LKIINV
+17 LKILNV

-49 MGKEFVGKMSF
+49 MGKEFVGKMCF
-60 CTDVDEIRT
+60 CTDVDEIHT

-77 QTLMQDGVPFP
+77 ETLMQDGVPFP
-88 VRDYNDLRDEF
+88 VRDYNDLRKEF
-99 KHLAI
+99 HHLAI

-118 PTLSALFYVFKF
+118 PTLSALSYIFKF
-130 FNSEASE
+130 FKSEASE
-137 KVPYL
+137 KVSYL

-227 ADKRALRGFIHDESA
+227 ADKRELRGFIHDESA

-289 LTMAW
+289 LIMAW
-294 RLLGLLDFIRAKAIL
+294 RLLGLLDFIRAKAL
-309 AHEYNCVIPELT
+309 LSHEYNCVLPELI

-342 QGKNITP
+342 QGKRITP

-355 VTCHFE
+355 VDGGRTQSVTTD
-361 RNESDSVISSEVE
+361 RYDSEDQNPVNPVNPVE
-374 KSHTVSN
+374 KN
-381 DSNVRD
+381 
-387 FSVPLRSSRNDV
+387 
-399 GRILVISGPNAG
+399 RILVISGPNAG

-418 TIGLIQYMLQCGL
+418 TIGLLQYMLQCGL
-431 AIPVKIDSKCGIFHD
+431 AIPVKVDSKCGIFHD

-478 NARTLFLIDEFGTGT
+478 NERTLFLIDEFGTGT

-507 KMNEKNSFG
+507 KMNDKKSFG

-565 IAKKIGFPNEILD
+565 IAKKIGFPIEILD

-611 LKVADQ
+611 LKVADK

-622 VTKYKNH
+622 VTKYKTQ
-629 LAEIEKKKKQLL
+629 LADIEKNRKTLL
-641 HEANKEAQALID
+641 REASKEAQEIID
-653 GANAKIERT
+653 RANAKIEKT

-673 NRTKELREELKEMK
+673 VRTKELREELKEMK
-687 QNLVDEEKNLSKQLK
+687 TNLANEEKNLSKQLK
-702 ADEKEELAN
+702 AEEKEEIAN
-711 LDLKVGDTVCI
+711 ADLKIGDMVCI

-731 LAITDTDATIQFG
+731 LAITETDVTIQFG

-769 LSYLH
+769 PQYLH
-774 KSIMSDI
+774 KSIMNDI

-797 RGDEAV
+797 RGEEAV
-803 DNVAKYIDEATL
+803 DNVAKYIDEANL

-832 RKLIREYLSKQ
+832 RKLIREYLSEQ
-843 QCVQS
+843 SCVQNFS
-848 FNDASLET
+848 DASLET

>member
-1 MTTND
+1 M
-6 DKNEKFCIFAA
+6 
-17 LKIINV
+17 

-28 FENKIGFKAIRE
+28 FENKIGFKTIRT
-40 RLNELCISE
+40 RLNDLCISE

-60 CTDVDEIRT
+60 STDVDEIHT
-69 YLRLIQDF
+69 HLRLIQDF
-77 QTLMQDGVPFP
+77 ETLMQDGVPFP
-88 VRDYNDLRDEF
+88 VRDYNDLREEF
-99 KHLAI
+99 HHLAI

-118 PTLSALFYVFKF
+118 PTLSALSFIFKF
-130 FNSEASE
+130 FRSESSE

-142 KALAEGISIDNHIFT
+142 KALAEGIAIDNHIFT

-227 ADKRALRGFIHDESA
+227 ADKRELRGFIHDESA

-289 LTMAW
+289 LLMAW
-294 RLLGLLDFIRAKAIL
+294 RLLGLLDFIRAKAL
-309 AHEYNCVIPELT
+309 LSHEYNCVIPELV

-355 VTCHFE
+355 VSRHFE
-361 RNESDSVISSEVE
+361 RNEVE
-374 KSHTVSN
+374 PRNLQQTILN
-381 DSNVRD
+381 DSNARD
-387 FSVPLRSSRNDV
+387 FSIPLRSSRNDETS
-399 GRILVISGPNAG
+399 RILVISGPNAG

-418 TIGLIQYMLQCGL
+418 TIGLLQYMLQCGL

-478 NARTLFLIDEFGTGT
+478 NERTLFLIDEFGTGT

-507 KMNEKNSFG
+507 KMNEKRSFG
-516 VVTTHYANLKLLADN
+516 VVTTHYANLKLLADS
-531 HPGIVNGAM
+531 HSGIVNGAM

-565 IAKKIGFPNEILD
+565 IAKKIGFPQEILE

-611 LKVADQ
+611 LKVADK

-622 VTKYKNH
+622 VTKYKTQ
-629 LAEIEKKKKQLL
+629 LADIEKNRKTLL
-641 HEANKEAQALID
+641 KEASKEAQEIID
-653 GANAKIERT
+653 RANAKIEKT

-673 NRTKELREELKEMK
+673 VRTKELREELKEMK
-687 QNLVDEEKNLSKQLK
+687 QNLANEEKNLSKQLK
-702 ADEKEELAN
+702 AEEKEEIAN
-711 LDLKVGDTVCI
+711 ADLKVGDMVCI

-731 LAITDTDATIQFG
+731 LAISDTDVTIQFG

-769 LSYLH
+769 PSYLR
-774 KSIMSDI
+774 KSIMNDI
-781 NEKAQHFNLTL
+781 NEKAEKFNLTL

-843 QCVQS
+843 QCVQNFS
-848 FNDASLET
+848 DASLET
-856 GGAGITRITLK
+856 GGAGITRVTLK

>member
-1 MTTND
+1 M
-6 DKNEKFCIFAA
+6 
-17 LKIINV
+17 

-40 RLNELCISE
+40 HLNTLCISE
-49 MGKEFVGKMSF
+49 MGKEFVDKMSF

-77 QTLMQDGVPFP
+77 ETLMQDGVPFP
-88 VRDYNDLRDEF
+88 VRDYNDLRKEF
-99 KHLAI
+99 HHLAI

-118 PTLSALFYVFKF
+118 PTLSALSYIIKF
-130 FNSEASE
+130 FKSEASE

-191 DHRMHKI
+191 DHRMRKI
-198 LVEAKNS
+198 LIEAKNS

-227 ADKRALRGFIHDESA
+227 ADKRELRGFIHDESA

-289 LTMAW
+289 LVMAW
-294 RLLGLLDFIRAKAIL
+294 RLLGLLDFIRAKAL
-309 AHEYNCVIPELT
+309 LSQEYNCMIPEVI

-349 LDLRLG
+349 LDLKLG
-355 VTCHFE
+355 A
-361 RNESDSVISSEVE
+361 SD
-374 KSHTVSN
+374 
-381 DSNVRD
+381 
-387 FSVPLRSSRNDV
+387 
-399 GRILVISGPNAG
+399 RILVISGPNAG

-418 TIGLIQYMLQCGL
+418 TIGLLQYMLQCGL
-431 AIPVKIDSKCGIFHD
+431 AIPVKVDSKCGVFHD

-478 NARTLFLIDEFGTGT
+478 NERSLFLIDEFGTGT

-507 KMNEKNSFG
+507 KMNEKKSFG

-565 IAKKIGFPNEILD
+565 IAKKIGFPHEILD

-611 LKVADQ
+611 LKVADK

-622 VTKYKNH
+622 VTKYKTQ
-629 LAEIEKKKKQLL
+629 LADIEKNRKTLL
-641 HEANKEAQALID
+641 REASKEAQEIID
-653 GANAKIERT
+653 RANAKIEKT

-673 NRTKELREELKEMK
+673 VRTKELREELKEMK
-687 QNLVDEEKNLSKQLK
+687 QNLANEEKNLSKQLK
-702 ADEKEELAN
+702 AEEKEEIAN
-711 LDLKVGDTVCI
+711 ADLKVGDMVCI

-731 LAITDTDATIQFG
+731 LAISDTDVTIQFG
-744 DVRLRTTADKLRKIS
+744 DVRLRTTADKLKKIS

-769 LSYLH
+769 PSYLR
-774 KSIMSDI
+774 KSIMNDI

-803 DNVAKYIDEATL
+803 DNVAKYIDEANL

-856 GGAGITRITLK
+856 GGAGITRVTLK

>member
-1 MTTND
+1 M
-6 DKNEKFCIFAA
+6 
-17 LKIINV
+17 

-28 FENKIGFKAIRE
+28 FENKIGFKVVRQ
-40 RLNELCISE
+40 RLNDLCISE
-49 MGKEFVGKMSF
+49 MGKEFVAKMSF
-60 CTDVDEIRT
+60 SDDVDEIRT
-69 YLRLIQDF
+69 HLRLIQDF
-77 QTLMQDGVPFP
+77 QTLMQDGIPFP

-99 KHLAI
+99 KHLSI
-104 DGTVISLESMFALK
+104 DGTIISLESLFALK
-118 PTLSALFYVFKF
+118 PTLSALSYIFKF
-130 FNSEASE
+130 FKSESSE
-137 KVPYL
+137 KVQYL

-157 EINRLIDDK
+157 ETNRLIDDK

-191 DHRMHKI
+191 DHRMRKI
-198 LVEAKNS
+198 LVDAKNS

-289 LTMAW
+289 LVKAW
-294 RLLGLLDFIRAKAIL
+294 RLLGLLDFIRAKAL
-309 AHEYNCVIPELT
+309 LNHEYSCVVPEII

-327 WIEARHPLLEQKLKG
+327 WVEARHPLLEEKLKG
-342 QGKNITP
+342 QGKRITP

-355 VTCHFE
+355 AANDNKVP
-361 RNESDSVISSEVE
+361 RSAR
-374 KSHTVSN
+374 N
-381 DSNVRD
+381 DS
-387 FSVPLRSSRNDV
+387 
-399 GRILVISGPNAG
+399 RILVISGPNAG

-418 TIGLIQYMLQCGL
+418 TIGLLQYMLQCGL
-431 AIPVKIDSKCGIFHD
+431 AIPLKIDSKCGVFRD

-463 YSSHLINMKELLEHG
+463 YSSHLINMKELIEHG
-478 NARTLFLIDEFGTGT
+478 NERTLFLIDEFGTGT

-507 KMNEKNSFG
+507 KMNEKKAFG
-516 VVTTHYANLKLLADN
+516 IVTTHYANLKLLADN

-565 IAKKIGFPNEILD
+565 IAKKIGFPEEILD
-578 SAAEIS
+578 SAADIS
-584 GREHLDFDQQLQ
+584 GREHLDFDKQLQ

-611 LKVADQ
+611 LKVADK

-622 VTKYKNH
+622 VTKYKSQ
-629 LAEIEKKKKQLL
+629 LAEIEKNKNKLL
-641 HEANKEAQALID
+641 KDANKEAQALID
-653 GANAKIERT
+653 KANAKIENT

-673 NRTKELREELKEMK
+673 TRTKELREELKEMK
-687 QNLVDEEKNLSKQLK
+687 QNLVKDAEDIENKVKP
-702 ADEKEELAN
+702 EVKEEATSTE
-711 LDLKVGDTVCI
+711 LKIGDMVCI

-731 LAITDTDATIQFG
+731 LAITDTDVTIQFG

-759 RSQARKAQQN
+759 RAQARKAAQN
-769 LSYLH
+769 PSYLR

-781 NEKAQHFNLTL
+781 NEKAQKFNLTL

-797 RGDEAV
+797 RGEEAV
-803 DNVAKYIDEATL
+803 DNVAKYIDEANL

-843 QCVQS
+843 SCVQS
-848 FNDASLET
+848 FSDASLET
-856 GGAGITRITLK
+856 GGAGITRVRLR

>member
-1 MTTND
+1 M
-6 DKNEKFCIFAA
+6 
-17 LKIINV
+17 
-23 IYPSD
+23 IYPSE
-28 FENKIGFKAIRE
+28 FENKIGFKAVRE
-40 RLNELCISE
+40 RLNALCISE
-49 MGKEFVGKMSF
+49 MGKEFIGKMGFS
-60 CTDVDEIRT
+60 TDVDEIRT
-69 YLRLIQDF
+69 YMRLIQDF
-77 QTLMQDGVPFP
+77 ETLLQDGVPFP
-88 VRDYNDLRDEF
+88 VRDYNDLREEF
-99 KHLAI
+99 HHLAI

-118 PTLSALFYVFKF
+118 PTLLALSYIFKF
-130 FNSEASE
+130 FSSESSE

-198 LVEAKNS
+198 LVEAKNA

-227 ADKRALRGFIHDESA
+227 ADKRELRGFIHDESA

-278 FTKILRPEIPN
+278 FTKILRPEIPS
-289 LTMAW
+289 LIMAW
-294 RLLGLLDFIRAKAIL
+294 RLLGLLDFIRAKAL
-309 AHEYNCVIPELT
+309 LSHEYGCVIPEVI

-327 WIEARHPLLEQKLKG
+327 WIEARHPLLEEKLKG
-342 QGKNITP
+342 QGKKITP
-349 LDLRLG
+349 LDLKLG
-355 VTCHFE
+355 
-361 RNESDSVISSEVE
+361 N
-374 KSHTVSN
+374 N
-381 DSNVRD
+381 N
-387 FSVPLRSSRNDV
+387 
-399 GRILVISGPNAG
+399 RILVISGPNAG

-418 TIGLIQYMLQCGL
+418 TIGLLQYMLQCGL
-431 AIPVKIDSKCGIFHD
+431 AIPVKVDSKCGVFHD

-463 YSSHLINMKELLEHG
+463 YSSHLINMKALIENG
-478 NARTLFLIDEFGTGT
+478 NERSLFLIDEFGTGT

-507 KMNEKNSFG
+507 KMNEKKSFG

-531 HPGIVNGAM
+531 HIGIVNGAM

-565 IAKKIGFPNEILD
+565 IAKKIGFPQEILD
-578 SAAEIS
+578 NAAEIS
-584 GREHLDFDQQLQ
+584 GREHLDFDKQLQ
-596 QLEIEKKEVR
+596 QLEIEKKEIK

-622 VTKYKNH
+622 VTKYKGH
-629 LAEIEKKKKQLL
+629 LADIEKRKNQLMKD
-641 HEANKEAQALID
+641 ANKEAQALID
-653 GANAKIERT
+653 RANAKIENT
-662 IREIKEAQAEK
+662 IREIKETKADK

-687 QNLVDEEKNLSKQLK
+687 DELVKEAAELSKKQK
-702 ADEKEELAN
+702 AEEKEEVTN
-711 LDLKVGDTVCI
+711 QELKVGDTVCI
-722 NELEVVGEL
+722 TELEVVGEL
-731 LAITDTDATIQFG
+731 LSISGNDVMVQFG
-744 DVRLRTTADKLRKIS
+744 DVRLRTTANKLKKMS
-759 RSQARKAQQN
+759 KTQAKKAAN
-769 LSYLH
+769 NPSYLH
-774 KSIMSDI
+774 KSIMNDI

-797 RGDEAV
+797 RGDEAI
-803 DNVAKYIDEATL
+803 DNVAKYLDEATL

-843 QCVQS
+843 SCVQS

>member
-1 MTTND
+1 M
-6 DKNEKFCIFAA
+6 
-17 LKIINV
+17 V
-23 IYPSD
+23 YPSD
-28 FENKIGFKAIRE
+28 FEKKIGFSIVRQH
-40 RLNELCISE
+40 LNELCISE
-49 MGKEFVGKMSF
+49 MGKEFVSKMTF
-60 CTDVDEIRT
+60 VTNVDEIHT
-69 YLRLIQDF
+69 YLSLIQDF
-77 QTLMQDGVPFP
+77 QTLLQDGVPFP
-88 VRDYNDLRDEF
+88 VRDYNDLREEF
-99 KHLAI
+99 KHLSI
-104 DGTVISLESMFALK
+104 DGTVISLESMFELK
-118 PTLSALFYVFKF
+118 PTLSALSYVFKF
-130 FNSEASE
+130 FKSESSE
-137 KVPYL
+137 KVPFL

-157 EINRLIDDK
+157 EIDRLIDDK

-191 DHRMHKI
+191 DHRMRKI
-198 LVEAKNS
+198 LGDAKSS
-205 GWTDSTAEMTIR
+205 GWTDSNAEMTIR

-289 LTMAW
+289 LMTAW
-294 RLLGLLDFIRAKAIL
+294 RLLGLLDFIKAKALL
-309 AHEYNCVIPELT
+309 AHEYDCVIPEVI

-342 QGKNITP
+342 QGKHITP
-349 LDLRLG
+349 LDIKLG
-355 VTCHFE
+355 VKQ
-361 RNESDSVISSEVE
+361 D
-374 KSHTVSN
+374 
-381 DSNVRD
+381 
-387 FSVPLRSSRNDV
+387 

-418 TIGLIQYMLQCGL
+418 TIGLVQYMLQCGL

-463 YSSHLINMKELLEHG
+463 YSSHLLNMKELLEHG
-478 NARTLFLIDEFGTGT
+478 NERTLFLIDEFGTGT

-507 KMNEKNSFG
+507 KMNEKKSFG

-540 LFDTRYLQPLYVMM
+540 LFDTRYLQPLYIMM

-565 IAKKIGFPNEILD
+565 IAKKIGFPAEILD
-578 SAAEIS
+578 DAANIS

-611 LKVADQ
+611 LKVADK

-622 VTKYKNH
+622 VTKYKTQ
-629 LAEIEKKKKQLL
+629 LAEIEKKRNQLL
-641 HEANKEAQALID
+641 KEANKEAQAIID

-673 NRTKELREELKEMK
+673 VRTKELREELKEMK
-687 QNLVDEEKNLSKQLK
+687 QNLVKEAEDISKKLK
-702 ADEKEELAN
+702 SEEKEEILN
-711 LDLKVGDTVCI
+711 EELKVGDMVCI
-722 NELEVVGEL
+722 NELEVVGKL
-731 LAITDTDATIQFG
+731 LAITDTDVTIQFG
-744 DVRLRTTADKLRKIS
+744 DVRLRTTADKLRKMS
-759 RSQARKAQQN
+759 KTQAKKAAN
-769 LSYLH
+769 NPSYLR
-774 KSIMSDI
+774 KSIMNDI
-781 NEKAQHFNLTL
+781 NEKAEKFNLTL

-797 RGDEAV
+797 RGEEAV
-803 DNVAKYIDEATL
+803 DSVAKYIDEANL
-815 LSIKEVSI
+815 LSIKDVSI

-843 QCVQS
+843 SCVHS

-856 GGAGITRITLK
+856 GGAGITRVTLK

>member
-1 MTTND
+1 MWFATRNVMRCRTMWSQHSYVEASPHGRRPHIPQSGTLNEVFTLRPKGASHLKFLYFC
-6 DKNEKFCIFAA
+6 KNFSM
-17 LKIINV
+17 

-28 FENKIGFKAIRE
+28 FENKIGFKTIRE

-60 CTDVDEIRT
+60 STDVDEIRT
-69 YLRLIQDF
+69 YLRLIEDF

-88 VRDYNDLRDEF
+88 VRDYNDLREEF
-99 KHLAI
+99 KHLSI
-104 DGTVISLESMFALK
+104 DGTVISLDSMFALK

-130 FNSEASE
+130 FKSEASE

-294 RLLGLLDFIRAKAIL
+294 RLLGLLDFIRAKAL
-309 AHEYNCVIPELT
+309 LSHEYNCVIPELT

-327 WIEARHPLLEQKLKG
+327 WIEARHPLLEEKLKG
-342 QGKNITP
+342 QGKQITP
-349 LDLRLG
+349 LDLKLG
-355 VTCHFE
+355 V
-361 RNESDSVISSEVE
+361 ES
-374 KSHTVSN
+374 
-381 DSNVRD
+381 
-387 FSVPLRSSRNDV
+387 
-399 GRILVISGPNAG
+399 RILVISGPNAG

-418 TIGLIQYMLQCGL
+418 TIGLLQYMLQCGL

-478 NARTLFLIDEFGTGT
+478 NERTLFLIDEFGTGT

-507 KMNEKNSFG
+507 KMNEKKSFG

-540 LFDTRYLQPLYVMM
+540 LFDTRYLQPLYIMM

-565 IAKKIGFPNEILD
+565 IAKKIGFPNEILE

-611 LKVADQ
+611 LKVADK

-687 QNLVDEEKNLSKQLK
+687 QNLVNEEKSFSNQLRT
-702 ADEKEELAN
+702 DEKEVVSEE
-711 LDLKVGDTVCI
+711 LKVGDMVCI

-731 LAITDTDATIQFG
+731 LAITDTDVTIQFG

-769 LSYLH
+769 PSYLR
-774 KSIMSDI
+774 KSIMNDI
-781 NEKAQHFNLTL
+781 NEKAQKFNLTL

-843 QCVQS
+843 SCVQS

>member
-1 MTTND
+1 M
-6 DKNEKFCIFAA
+6 
-17 LKIINV
+17 

-40 RLNELCISE
+40 NLNKLCISE
-49 MGKEFVGKMSF
+49 MGKECVDKMCFS
-60 CTDVDEIRT
+60 TDVDEIRT

-77 QTLMQDGVPFP
+77 ETLMQDGVPFP
-88 VRDYNDLRDEF
+88 VRDYNDLREEF

-104 DGTVISLESMFALK
+104 DGTIISLDSMFALK

-130 FNSEASE
+130 FKSEASE

-142 KALAEGISIDNHIFT
+142 KALAKGISIDNHIFT

-166 GEIPDNASAELAE
+166 GEMPDNASPELAE

-309 AHEYNCVIPELT
+309 SHEYNCVIPELT

-342 QGKNITP
+342 QGKQITP
-349 LDLRLG
+349 LDLKLG
-355 VTCHFE
+355 
-361 RNESDSVISSEVE
+361 
-374 KSHTVSN
+374 N
-381 DSNVRD
+381 DN
-387 FSVPLRSSRNDV
+387 
-399 GRILVISGPNAG
+399 RILVISGPNAG

-431 AIPVKIDSKCGIFHD
+431 AIPVKIDSKCGVFHD

-478 NARTLFLIDEFGTGT
+478 NERTLFLIDEFGTGT

-507 KMNEKNSFG
+507 KMNEKKSFG

-611 LKVADQ
+611 LKVADK
-617 LLDEV
+617 LLDEI

-673 NRTKELREELKEMK
+673 NRTKELREELKAMK
-687 QNLVDEEKNLSKQLK
+687 QNLADEEKSLSKQLN
-702 ADEKEELAN
+702 DEEKEETPSEE
-711 LDLKVGDTVCI
+711 LKVGNMVCI

-731 LAITDTDATIQFG
+731 LAISDTDVTIQFG

-769 LSYLH
+769 PSYLR
-774 KSIMSDI
+774 KSIMNDI
-781 NEKAQHFNLTL
+781 NEKAEKFNLTL

-797 RGDEAV
+797 RGDEAI
-803 DNVAKYIDEATL
+803 DNVAKYIDEANL

-832 RKLIREYLSKQ
+832 RKLIREYLNKQ
-843 QCVQS
+843 SCVQS

-856 GGAGITRITLK
+856 GGAGITRVILK